1 MGIKPFIVGFIAAI
15 TVGIVSILTME
26 YFGKFFI

>member
-1 MGIKPFIVGFIAAI
+1 VGFIAAT

-26 YFGKFFI
+26 YFGKFLF